1 MNMTTADLLFVATIA
16 VPLVLLVA
24 CAWAPLRRVMPMLV
38 VFAPLPALAASLLA
52 VGTPALE
59 FGPPRLRLALAL
71 DVPGAILLAVA
82 ALLWITAGRYSQSY
96 IRNARSSDRFV
107 ICWLTALTGCLG
119 AFVAADV
126 VTLYAM
132 LGMMTIGATGLVIH
146 DETPRAWRAGAIY
159 FALALAAESVLLV
172 GLVMAAAADPG
183 NSLLIRDAA
192 AAALASPQRDLI
204 LTFIVGGL
212 ALKAGIVPMHV
223 WMPLA
228 YPAAPVP
235 ASSVMSGAMVKVSI
249 IGLIR
254 FLPPGTAL
262 PDWGQL
268 LTVLGFVGAFYG
280 VAIGL
285 THRDPKAVL
294 AYSSVSQMGVIV
306 AVLGMGLGAGDV
318 TAATNAAFYASHHVL
333 VKGALFLA
341 IGVIAWS
348 GVERRWSVLWPAG
361 VLCLSLGGL
370 PLTGGAIAKYAV
382 KDQLDIGVVGWLAA
396 ASAIGTTWLM
406 LHFLRRLAAHAADR
420 WGVIPPMAPAWPW
433 LATAAAAIV
442 VPWLL
447 YSEVGLGSASATLE
461 FKALWAAAWPVAV
474 GAALA
479 IGFRD
484 AVAQWREIP
493 EGDVVVA
500 LDAAGRGAVGAGAAL
515 VRADLAIRQWS
526 VAGLLLLT
534 LVAALVWMMIV
545 A

>member
-1 MNMTTADLLFVATIA
+1 MNMTTADLLLVATIA
-16 VPLVLLVA
+16 VPFALLIA
-24 CAWAPLRRVMPMLV
+24 CGFAPLRRVMPVLA
-38 VFAPLPALAASLLA
+38 VFAPLPGLAAALLA
-52 VGTPALE
+52 VGTRAFE

-96 IRNARSSDRFV
+96 MRNARSSGRFIV
-107 ICWLTALTGCLG
+107 CWLTALTGCLG

-159 FALALAAESVLLV
+159 FGLALAAESVLLV
-172 GLVMAAAADPG
+172 GLVMAAAAVPG
-183 NSLLIRDAA
+183 DSLLIRDAA

-204 LTFIVGGL
+204 LTLIVGGL

-280 VAIGL
+280 VAVGL
-285 THRDPKAVL
+285 TQRDPKAVL

-306 AVLGMGLGAGDV
+306 AVLGMGLGVGDV

-348 GVERRWSVLWPAG
+348 GVERRWSVLWPAA

-382 KDQLDIGVVGWLAA
+382 KDQLDVGVVGWLAA
-396 ASAIGTTWLM
+396 ASAVGTTWLM

-420 WGVIPPMAPAWPW
+420 SGTVPPAAPAWPW

-447 YSEVGLGSASATLE
+447 YSEVGLGSARATLD

-474 GAALA
+474 GAAFA
-479 IGFRD
+479 IGLRD
-484 AVAQWREIP
+484 VVAQWREIP

-500 LDAAGRGAVGAGAAL
+500 LDAAGRGAAGAGVAL
-515 VRADLAIRQWS
+515 VRTDLAIRQWP
-526 VAGLLLLT
+526 VAALLLLT